1 MPQKLEKAVA
11 VVVVVVVVVVAVAV
25 AVAGAG
31 AGVGVVVVVV
41 VAVVVVVV
49 AAAGV
54 VVVVVVVVSSST
66 ARFHIVFASSRSC
79 SGRWVRPMASFWSM
93 ACYGIS
99 LTEAILTTAWLEKPC
114 HRPSAVP
121 ACAPP
126 RRVLPKHMLSGT
138 KHAPHT

>member
-1 MPQKLEKAVA
+1 MVGRGGAWL
-11 VVVVVVVVVVAVAV
+11 VVVVAV

-41 VAVVVVVV
+41 AVVVVEV
-49 AAAGV
+49 AAAG
-54 VVVVVVVVSSST
+54 VVVVVVVSSST